1 MGTGQRHAKDGV
13 RTEVALRGGAVQ
25 RDHRFVDADLVGYG
39 HTENLLR
46 NHLVDILHGFQY
58 SLAAVTAL
66 IAVTQ
71 FERLVFARRCSR
83 RHGRTAESAAGG
95 GYFDFDGRIPAGI
108 QDLSGMNTYNLT
120 HFTTIF

>member
-1 MGTGQRHAKDGV
+1 MAFAPRLLFVGV
-13 RTEVALRGGAVQ
+13 PSNAIIVLSMP
-25 RDHRFVDADLVGYG
+25 DLVGYG

-46 NHLVDILHGFQY
+46 NHLIDILHGFQY

-95 GYFDFDGRIPAGI
+95 GYFDFDGRDSRGNPGSLWHEHLQSDSFHYYFLMFNI
-108 QDLSGMNTYNLT
+108 
-120 HFTTIF
+120 

>member
-1 MGTGQRHAKDGV
+1 MGTGQRYAEDGV

-39 HTENLLR
+39 HTEN
-46 NHLVDILHGFQY
+46 QY